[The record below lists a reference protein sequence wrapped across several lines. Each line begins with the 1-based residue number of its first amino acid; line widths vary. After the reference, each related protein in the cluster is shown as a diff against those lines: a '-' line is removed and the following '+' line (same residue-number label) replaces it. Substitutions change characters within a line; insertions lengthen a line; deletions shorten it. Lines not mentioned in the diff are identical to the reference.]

1 MRKHVEGVLRAY
13 GIFSAQKALLVACSG
28 GSDSLALL
36 DLLVMLHGEGGP
48 RILCAH
54 FEHGIRKEESHID
67 AEFVAD
73 VCAQWGVPFI
83 YGAKDVPHY
92 ARAHRVSLETAAREC
107 RYAFLRR
114 ERMQHGCD
122 YIVTGHHADDLA
134 ETVLMRI
141 LRGTGTTGLA
151 AMREK
156 DGVLLRPLLAITRA
170 TIEAYIQKR
179 HLHPRHDATN
189 DDVSH
194 AVRNRIRHCLLPELR
209 KYYNPSLVRALTQLS
224 TLAAEEDAFLAGL
237 AEEAFL
243 HAYHEKGLS
252 QKVLRGLHPA
262 LQRRVLRM
270 YWVRETGRAKDFS
283 YLHEERM
290 RALVHVE
297 TVARCGLPHGYT
309 ASSGYGYIALHRTEP
324 CTRGMGMDERMAE
337 IFLPM
342 EREYAII
349 KFRGFAIHMRRISC
363 MTAEDRRSMA
373 VKSAVYV
380 DLAQVPPLVLRT
392 RRAGDYVRL
401 SVGRKKIKEIFIDDK
416 VPRACRDD
424 IPLIAFAGTHEIL
437 WIAGGRRSVLALV
450 TESSRDIL
458 KIECTK
464 ETIEQ

>member
-1 MRKHVEGVLRAY
+1 MQKHVEGVLRTY

-73 VCAQWGVPFI
+73 ICARWGVPFI

-92 ARAHRVSLETAAREC
+92 ARVHRLSLETAAREC

-349 KFRGFAIHMRRISC
+349 KFRGVAIHMRRISC

-424 IPLIAFAGTHEIL
+424 IPLIALAGTHEIL

>member
-1 MRKHVEGVLRAY
+1 VRKHVEGVLRAY

-92 ARAHRVSLETAAREC
+92 ARAHRLSLETAAREC

-424 IPLIAFAGTHEIL
+424 IPLIALAGTHEIL

>member
-342 EREYAII
+342 EREYAIM

-437 WIAGGRRSVLALV
+437 WIVGGRRSVLALV

>member
-13 GIFSAQKALLVACSG
+13 GIFSPHKALLVACSG

-36 DLLVMLHGEGGP
+36 DLLVMLYGEGGP
-48 RILCAH
+48 RVLCAH
-54 FEHGIRKEESHID
+54 FEHGIRKEESRID

-73 VCAQWGVPFI
+73 VCTQWGIPFI

-92 ARAHRVSLETAAREC
+92 ARAHRLSLETAAREC

-156 DGVLLRPLLAITRA
+156 DGVLLRPLLSITR
-170 TIEAYIQKR
+170 TKIEAYIKKR

-209 KYYNPSLVRALTQLS
+209 KYYNPSLVRVLTQLS
-224 TLAAEEDAFLAGL
+224 TLAAEEDTFLAEL

-243 HAYHEKGLS
+243 HAHHEKGLS

-262 LQRRVLRM
+262 LQRRVLRT
-270 YWVRETGRAKDFS
+270 YWARETGCAKDFS

-290 RALVHVE
+290 RALVHAE
-297 TVARCGLPHGYT
+297 AVARCGLPHGYT
-309 ASSGYGYIALHRTEP
+309 ASSSYGYIALHRTEP
-324 CTRGMGMDERMAE
+324 CTRGMGVDERMAE
-337 IFLPM
+337 IFLPL
-342 EREYAII
+342 EREYAIM

-373 VKSAVYV
+373 LKSAAYV

-416 VPRACRDD
+416 VPRVCRDD
-424 IPLIAFAGTHEIL
+424 LPLIALAGTHEIL
-437 WIAGGRRSVLALV
+437 WIVGGRRSVLALV

>member
-1 MRKHVEGVLRAY
+1 VEGVLRAY

-92 ARAHRVSLETAAREC
+92 ARAHRLSLETAAREC

-424 IPLIAFAGTHEIL
+424 IPLIALAGTHEIL

>member
-1 MRKHVEGVLRAY
+1 MQKHVEGVLRAY

-73 VCAQWGVPFI
+73 ICAQWGVPFI

-92 ARAHRVSLETAAREC
+92 ARAHRLSLETAAREC

-297 TVARCGLPHGYT
+297 AVARCGLPHGYT

-424 IPLIAFAGTHEIL
+424 LPLIALAGTHEIL

>member
-92 ARAHRVSLETAAREC
+92 ARAHRLSLETAAREC

-114 ERMQHGCD
+114 ERMQYGCD

-151 AMREK
+151 AMRDK

-170 TIEAYIQKR
+170 TIEAYIKKR

-297 TVARCGLPHGYT
+297 AVARCGLPHGYT
-309 ASSGYGYIALHRTEP
+309 ASSGYGYIALHQTEP

-349 KFRGFAIHMRRISC
+349 KFQGFAIHMRRISC

-450 TESSRDIL
+450 TESSRDVL

>member
-92 ARAHRVSLETAAREC
+92 ARAHRLSLETAAREC

-424 IPLIAFAGTHEIL
+424 IPLIALAGTHEIL

>member
-92 ARAHRVSLETAAREC
+92 ARAHRLSLETAAREC

-194 AVRNRIRHCLLPELR
+194 AVRNRIRHCLLP

-363 MTAEDRRSMA
+363 MTVEDRRSMA

-424 IPLIAFAGTHEIL
+424 IPLIALAGTHEIL

>member
-92 ARAHRVSLETAAREC
+92 ARAHRLSLETAAREC

-114 ERMQHGCD
+114 ERMQHGWD
-122 YIVTGHHADDLA
+122 SIVTGHHADDLA

-151 AMREK
+151 AMRDK

-170 TIEAYIQKR
+170 TIEAYIKKR

-270 YWVRETGRAKDFS
+270 YWVRKTGRAKDFS

-297 TVARCGLPHGYT
+297 AVARCGLPHGYT

-349 KFRGFAIHMRRISC
+349 KFRGFAIHIRRISC

-424 IPLIAFAGTHEIL
+424 IPLIALAGTHEIL

>member
-92 ARAHRVSLETAAREC
+92 ARAHRLSLETAAREC

-363 MTAEDRRSMA
+363 MTVEDRRSMA

-424 IPLIAFAGTHEIL
+424 IPLIALAGTHEIL

>member
-424 IPLIAFAGTHEIL
+424 IPLIALAGTHEIL